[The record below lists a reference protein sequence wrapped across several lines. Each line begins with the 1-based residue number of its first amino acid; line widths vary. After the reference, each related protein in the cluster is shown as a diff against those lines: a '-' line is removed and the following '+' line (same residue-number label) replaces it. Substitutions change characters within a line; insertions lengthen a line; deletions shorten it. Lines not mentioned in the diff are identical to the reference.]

1 VPGGNLD
8 DTAAGEAALTG
19 IKTFIEAVD
28 PNHHHGACPIG
39 SQASGRSHLADRARL
54 ARGTKSIDLTMF
66 FTGKSLLKVKPL
78 PETPT
83 LIDILHGSAGA
94 RLAWASKFRLAA
106 TLNSPR
112 HASNELRTS
121 QKSLKIP
128 QTTKGKVKRRRPLLS
143 AETIFDC
150 ASIFSTTLS
159 SRIPIFTTNI
169 ARQRTG
175 VALQMKLRPRNPL
188 PHRWLAHLR
197 RWHRTAPT
205 AEHFITYDGQ
215 AIASVKRHS
224 RTPFSL
230 PSLGQKSCRTRFG
243 TPRRRS

>member
-1 VPGGNLD
+1 
-8 DTAAGEAALTG
+8 
-19 IKTFIEAVD
+19 
-28 PNHHHGACPIG
+28 
-39 SQASGRSHLADRARL
+39 LADRARL

-175 VALQMKLRPRNPL
+175 VALQMKLRPRKSPSTPIAGASSPLAQLSISYIRRTSHRIGEAAFENAVQLAELGSEIL
-188 PHRWLAHLR
+188 PHTLRHTAAAWLMQRGSMAGRGRSGHVARHAAQQL
-197 RWHRTAPT
+197 WSSPPSFICPT
-205 AEHFITYDGQ
+205 
-215 AIASVKRHS
+215 R
-224 RTPFSL
+224 
-230 PSLGQKSCRTRFG
+230 
-243 TPRRRS
+243 